1 MLFHFLV
8 IYQSIIIYHPVM
20 RIKNNKVALVTGGT
34 GGIGTSIC
42 ERLYKDGY
50 TVVANYRDFTKAM
63 KWREEAK
70 KWREDQLKMGFEMKV
85 IEGDISN
92 FKSAER
98 MIKEI
103 SDEVGQVDILV
114 NNAGITRDAPLHKM
128 TPEQWYAVIET
139 NLNSVFICTRL
150 VIEGMIAKGWGRV
163 ICISSVNG
171 QKGQY
176 GQTNYATAKSG
187 MYGFTKSLALEVAK
201 KGITVNTISPG
212 YIATPMVMAVKEEI
226 RDKIIQQIPLARLG
240 QPQEIAGAVA
250 YLVSD
255 EATYITGANLAINGG
270 LHMF

>member
-1 MLFHFLV
+1 
-8 IYQSIIIYHPVM
+8 M
-20 RIKNNKVALVTGGT
+20 REKNNKVALVTGGT
-34 GGIGTSIC
+34 GGMGTAIC

-70 KWREDQLKMGFEMKV
+70 RWRDDQMKMGFDMKV
-85 IEGDISN
+85 VEGDISS

-98 MIKEI
+98 MMKQITEEI
-103 SDEVGQVDILV
+103 GPVDVLV
-114 NNAGITRDAPLHKM
+114 NNAGITRDAALHKM
-128 TPEQWYAVIET
+128 TPEMWYEVINT

-163 ICISSVNG
+163 VSISSVNG

-176 GQTNYATAKSG
+176 GQCNYAATKAG
-187 MYGFTKSLALEVAK
+187 MYGFSKSLAQEVAK

-212 YIATPMVMAVKEEI
+212 YVGTAMVMAIKEEI
-226 RDKIIQQIPLARLG
+226 RDKIVAQVPQGRLG
-240 QPQEIAGAVA
+240 TPEEIAASVA

-255 EATYITGANLAINGG
+255 EARYITGANIAINGG